1 MQGLMAEATD
11 RYTATR
17 LSVELGLDNR
27 KMRDILTRVNPVQV
41 KGRSKL
47 YLLRDVIP
55 HAAKYLGAPDVID
68 LNVERARKVKAEAE
82 LAEIEL
88 AKEREDLIQVEAIGQ
103 VVDQLAV
110 HTRLLHQSE
119 RFARD
124 LFGCPQLRQ
133 LGRARLDD
141 RPDER
146 DHRVGRLLLHGPKTL
161 ERYLASWAKGYLSLS
176 NQEGAQVILVAKP
189 RLPLGDE
196 LCRDSLL
203 RYHHRQ

>member
-1 MQGLMAEATD
+1 MAEGTD

-17 LSVELGLDNR
+17 LSAELGLDNR

-88 AKEREDLIQVEAIGQ
+88 AKEREDLIQVEAVRHVWGELVIATCKYLVEQ
-103 VVDQLAV
+103 QINEALEADIHCRVILKPSMVAV
-110 HTRLLHQSE
+110 PRAQQQRLV
-119 RFARD
+119 F
-124 LFGCPQLRQ
+124 
-133 LGRARLDD
+133 
-141 RPDER
+141 
-146 DHRVGRLLLHGPKTL
+146 LLLDMASRLAGKGKEGFILEHGTP
-161 ERYLASWAKGYLSLS
+161 
-176 NQEGAQVILVAKP
+176 VIAWVRVAF
-189 RLPLGDE
+189 
-196 LCRDSLL
+196 
-203 RYHHRQ
+203 